1 MNIIENND
9 MDIDSCFMAA
19 FGQQKT
25 NSKLNFKKPETKPL
39 FSSVLKPNQSN
50 DVKTLSNDL
59 TKSISELKACFEN
72 NDSMLDNRI
81 NFIKEE
87 VEIRVQS
94 LHNELDELQNK
105 FFKKLDD
112 LKLVSQK
119 ELKRVL
125 KKNKVEDL
133 VDGKTESDFSNLKI
147 DCMKNQVEHLE
158 SIHGDFI
165 NKLSK
170 ISFEPC
176 SESVSDSLV
185 GKIESDDLLLGEA
198 VRYRPYTKV
207 DLNLQRNKPTAMCP
221 IGDKFLLVTYNKEN
235 KILKLN
241 SHYEKVEE
249 ISVVDRMKLNKPS
262 AICSDESE
270 YVYLLT
276 ENNTQI
282 LIMDIDMKK
291 IVRVLKYTQYDF
303 ENIVSLTYY
312 DKKLYILDTK
322 VLHVFTSNGEFI
334 KQILLN
340 IDYASHL
347 TVNENFIVII
357 DGNSKIHAYNHD
369 GTFKSIIETNNIGL
383 IDSIS
388 FLNDY
393 LFIHSND
400 GNFLC
405 YNVNEN
411 SFELNFCRG
420 LNDLRESSTSMF
432 YFNKH
437 IYILL
442 TFERI
447 LIVF

>member
-1 MNIIENND
+1 MENSD

-19 FGQQKT
+19 FGQKT
-25 NSKLNFKKPETKPL
+25 NLKSNSNKTEQKPL
-39 FSSVLKPNQSN
+39 FNSLLKPFQSSH
-50 DVKTLSNDL
+50 VKTLSNDIK
-59 TKSISELKACFEN
+59 KSIGELKACFEN
-72 NDSMLDNRI
+72 NDSMLNNRI

-87 VEIRVQS
+87 IEIRIQS
-94 LHNELDELQNK
+94 LHNEIDELQSK
-105 FFKKLDD
+105 FYKKLDD

-125 KKNKVEDL
+125 KKNRVEDIIECSKVE
-133 VDGKTESDFSNLKI
+133 SDVYSLKLDSMKSQVKNL
-147 DCMKNQVEHLE
+147 ET
-158 SIHGDFI
+158 IHEEFL

-176 SESVSDSLV
+176 CESVSDSLI

-198 VRYRPYTKV
+198 VEYRPYTKI

-249 ISVVDRMKLNKPS
+249 ISMIDRMKLNKPT

-270 YVYLLT
+270 YVYLLN

-282 LIMDIDMKK
+282 VIMDLDMKN

-303 ENIVSLTYY
+303 ENIVSLTYF
-312 DKKLYILDTK
+312 DKNLYILDTK
-322 VLHVFTSNGEFI
+322 VLHVFSPTGEFI
-334 KQILLN
+334 KQITLN
-340 IDYASHL
+340 IDYASHM
-347 TVNENFIVII
+347 TVNENYIVIV

-369 GTFKSIIETNNIGL
+369 GAFKSIIETNNIGL
-383 IDSIS
+383 INSIS
-388 FLNDY
+388 FINDY

-405 YNVNEN
+405 YNVNGN
-411 SFELNFCRG
+411 IFELSFCRG

-432 YFNKH
+432 YFSKH

-447 LIVF
+447 LFVF